1 MQTFKSFSNL
11 HKQIDIQEDTLWGGA
26 IKRKPEAY
34 VEPFLAMWK
43 DKDKTFKRED
53 IIGTVDIEYNKKQ
66 ADALQAGADLGIKG
80 EDLTK
85 HLRDSGVWEFDTRG
99 KPLMKIKNSK
109 EKINFNKLSKENVN
123 PQKSP
128 SGAQWESLI
137 SIGFNLHAEGVSTE
151 AAKSLTYKESLGVDK
166 KTFNKVTDII
176 SR

>member
-1 MQTFKSFSNL
+1 MQSFKSFSNL

-53 IIGTVDIEYNKKQ
+53 IVGVVDIEYNKKQ
-66 ADALQAGADLGIKG
+66 ADAIQAGADLGLKG

-85 HLRDSGVWEFDTRG
+85 HLRDSEVWEFDTRG
-99 KPLMKIKNSK
+99 TPLMKIKDSK

-137 SIGFNLHAEGVSTE
+137 SIGFNLHAEGIDAE
-151 AAKSLTYKESLGVDK
+151 AAKSLTWKESLGVDE
-166 KTFNKVTDII
+166 KTFN
-176 SR
+176 